1 MILTAKQ
8 LERVADG
15 TPLHFTEPPV
25 ETEFVVIRADVFE
38 RARRI
43 FDEAGLSGDE
53 TRALMWR
60 TMRDDWD
67 DPLMDAYDAM
77 GEQ

>member
-8 LERVADG
+8 LKEVADG
-15 TPLHFTEPPV
+15 NPLHFTEPLV

-38 RARRI
+38 RVRRI
-43 FDEAGLSGDE
+43 FDETDLSVDE

-60 TMRDDWD
+60 TMRDDWN
-67 DPLMDAYDAM
+67 DPSMDAYDAL
-77 GEQ
+77 GDQ